1 MELRR
6 VHIRSGVEIDNLQL
20 LISDGVTEKYT
31 QAVGGTGGGEYSWQV
46 PESEHVTQVE
56 FRTGDRVDSLTF
68 ITNKGTKS
76 PKYGGDGGIYHLMN
90 IP

>member
-1 MELRR
+1 M
-6 VHIRSGVEIDNLQL
+6 DNLQL
-20 LISDGVTEKYT
+20 LIADGVTEKYT
-31 QAVGGTGGGEYSWQV
+31 EAVGGTGGSEFLWEV
-46 PESEHVTQVE
+46 PVGEHVTQVE

-76 PKYGGDGGIYHLMN
+76 PKFGGDGGMYHLMN